1 MEEQILLEV
10 FLGIRDEG
18 WLYCALIKSCHLS
31 LHLTVGRSSTTNTED
46 VHEKN

>member
-10 FLGIRDEG
+10 FLGVRDEG
-18 WLYCALIKSCHLS
+18 WLCYALIKSNHLS
-31 LHLTVGRSSTTNTED
+31 LHLTVGCSSTTNTED